1 MKDSRLPL
9 LAGWLPTDCRVCRRW
24 NAGVLCR
31 PCATRFCSTR
41 QRCNR
46 CGLGMD
52 VSRAD
57 LSDQRE
63 GTHATG
69 PVCLSCL
76 REPPAWRQAV
86 CAEDYAFPWNDLIG
100 DFKFRS
106 DVGLAALLAER
117 IAAVL
122 RHAPDGTEV
131 DLLLPVPLS
140 TQRLQHRGFN
150 QAWELARRLG
160 DLLRIPAE
168 PQVLQR
174 PVDTPHQAELSLQE
188 RARNLQGAFMVDP
201 QARSAVAGR
210 RVALVDDVMT
220 TGSTFREATRALL
233 QAGADSVDVWA
244 VARTP

>member
-1 MKDSRLPL
+1 M
-9 LAGWLPTDCRVCRRW
+9 
-24 NAGVLCR
+24 LCGA
-31 PCATRFCSTR
+31 CATRFCSAR
-41 QRCNR
+41 LRCSR

-52 VSRAD
+52 ISRSALPEPVD
-57 LSDQRE
+57 GARS
-63 GTHATG
+63 TG

-76 REPPAWRQAV
+76 REPPMWRAAV

-117 IAAVL
+117 LATALGQTPAA
-122 RHAPDGTEV
+122 AEV
-131 DLLLPVPLS
+131 DLLLPIPLS

-160 DLLRIPAE
+160 KRLCIPAE
-168 PQVLQR
+168 PQVLLR
-174 PVDTPHQAELSLQE
+174 PVDTLHQAELSLQE
-188 RARNLQGAFMVDP
+188 RARNLQSAFMVAP
-201 QARSAVAGR
+201 QARSAVAGQ

-220 TGSTFREATRALL
+220 TGSTFTEATRALL
-233 QAGADSVDVWA
+233 QAGARSVDVWA